1 MQPYSFRSK
10 IEYENTKEIIRS
22 HGLGSKQ
29 MSRNVNVVSGAG
41 ISIEVNPTTLDVF
54 AFCLDPKT
62 NELFDGLTDR
72 PITYL
77 PTMPSPTSSSS
88 IDDKENMVPHPSLTI
103 DQPKSA
109 NTCRMK
115 PFQERKESENTT
127 AN

>member
-1 MQPYSFRSK
+1 
-10 IEYENTKEIIRS
+10 
-22 HGLGSKQ
+22 
-29 MSRNVNVVSGAG
+29 MSRNVDGGVVTGAG
-41 ISIEVNPTTLDVF
+41 ISIELNPTTLDVF

-72 PITYL
+72 PLTYL

-88 IDDKENMVPHPSLTI
+88 IDDKENMVPHSSVTTI
-103 DQPKSA
+103 DQPKSP

-115 PFQERKESENTT
+115 PFHERKECENTT

>member
-1 MQPYSFRSK
+1 MKPYLFRSK
-10 IEYENTKEIIRS
+10 IEYENTKKYITEGLDGKVMDRS
-22 HGLGSKQ
+22 
-29 MSRNVNVVSGAG
+29 VITGAG

-72 PITYL
+72 PLTYL

-88 IDDKENMVPHPSLTI
+88 IDDKENMVPDPSLTTI
-103 DQPKSA
+103 DQPKSP

-115 PFQERKESENTT
+115 PFHERKECENTT

>member
-1 MQPYSFRSK
+1 MFRSK
-10 IEYENTKEIIRS
+10 IEYENTKKYITEGLDGKVMDRS
-22 HGLGSKQ
+22 
-29 MSRNVNVVSGAG
+29 VITGAG

-72 PITYL
+72 PLTYL